1 VRSEVSHAAVVEMGG
16 RETPSETSEPRWP
29 HLRFDFDHLF
39 VVYNC
44 TPTITPPQ
52 PLNGSAIF
60 SDHHISQYVSLCLC
74 SPNCNKIRPSWTETE
89 GMFAQQQACETK
101 SYHAIQYLHYGLLK
115 NTAAILLDHRLELS
129 IHRVLTTTQ

>member
-1 VRSEVSHAAVVEMGG
+1 MQLLMEMGG
-16 RETPSETSEPRWP
+16 RCRDETSEPRWP
-29 HLRFDFDHLF
+29 HLRFDHLF

-44 TPTITPPQ
+44 TPTKTPPQ

-60 SDHHISQYVSLCLC
+60 SDHPISQHVSLCLC
-74 SPNCNKIRPSWTETE
+74 TPNCNKIRPSWTETE

-101 SYHAIQYLHYGLLK
+101 SYHAIQYLRHGLLK
-115 NTAAILLDHRLELS
+115 NMAALLLDHRLEIS